1 MIPYS
6 GHIEEK
12 TSLRWRQH
20 FRYTSNPYAASRSD
34 ISPNN
39 TDAAMSDQP
48 FPTAAFKQQ
57 YHGIEVSFPAGQ
69 GDFRS
74 VRNSCAAA
82 CRAFNSTPEDAD
94 VKVRGEKWLDIV
106 KPNRPK
112 KADGTSAEEGTMV
125 THDQAITNPTLKA
138 TIPFVKPPLWVDY
151 GTRLKVAST
160 TFINRNC
167 VILDTPVAD
176 LIIGERCNIGT
187 NCTIVCVGHP
197 VSLEGRRTTKLSTG
211 APVTIGN
218 DVWIGANV
226 TILPGVSIGNGA
238 VIGAGTVVNCNIPP
252 MTLAVGSP
260 VRLVKALALN
270 EDKPA
275 VLIKT
280 LDESKELTNSLP
292 MEHWDGTDAA
302 FRAAQAAQLA
312 QKSNR
317 RGGSEHQR
325 VEEQQRER
333 LRKSEIVVIAA
344 VTTVVLALL
353 MLFSLFFFAGLY
365 LGESRGCLR
374 SSDL

>member
-20 FRYTSNPYAASRSD
+20 FRYTSNPYAASRPD
-34 ISPNN
+34 ISPS
-39 TDAAMSDQP
+39 TDAAMSDQAYS
-48 FPTAAFKQQ
+48 TAVFKQQ
-57 YHGIEVSFPAGQ
+57 YHGVEVSFPAGEP
-69 GDFRS
+69 DFRS

-94 VKVRGEKWLDIV
+94 AKIRGEKWLDIV
-106 KPNRPK
+106 KPKRPK

-125 THDQAITNPTLKA
+125 THDQAITNPALKA
-138 TIPFVKPPLWVDY
+138 TIPFIKPPLWVDY

-197 VSLEGRRTTKLSTG
+197 VSLEGRRNTKLSTG

-238 VIGAGTVVNCNIPP
+238 VIGAGTVVNCNVPP

-260 VRLVKALALN
+260 VRLVKALALS
-270 EDKPA
+270 EDKPSR
-275 VLIKT
+275 LI
-280 LDESKELTNSLP
+280 ESYEESTEFTNSLP
-292 MEHWDGTDAA
+292 MEQWDGTDSG

-312 QKSNR
+312 HKSR
-317 RGGSEHQR
+317 RGSEQVVEQR
-325 VEEQQRER
+325 REEQRER

-344 VTTVVLALL
+344 VTTVVLAL
-353 MLFSLFFFAGLY
+353 FNLFFFAGLY
-365 LGESRGCLR
+365 LGESRGCLSLK

>member
-1 MIPYS
+1 MILDP
-6 GHIEEK
+6 GHIEEN
-12 TSLRWRQH
+12 TSLRWRHH
-20 FRYTSNPYAASRSD
+20 FRYTSNPYVASRPD
-34 ISPNN
+34 ISSPHS
-39 TDAAMSDQP
+39 THHSVTMDQP
-48 FPTAAFKQQ
+48 FSTAAALKQQ
-57 YHGIEVSFPAGQ
+57 YHGIEVSFPAGNN
-69 GDFRS
+69 DFRA

-94 VKVRGEKWLDIV
+94 AKIRGEKWLDIV
-106 KPNRPK
+106 KPGRPK
-112 KADGTSAEEGTMV
+112 KEDGTSAEEGTMV
-125 THDQAITNPTLKA
+125 THDQAISNPALKA

-151 GTRLKVAST
+151 GTRLKVASS

-197 VSLEGRRTTKLSTG
+197 VSLEGRRSSKLSTG

-238 VIGAGTVVNCNIPP
+238 VIGAGTLVNCNIPP

-260 VRLVKALALN
+260 VRLVKSLVST
-270 EDKPA
+270 EDKPLN
-275 VLIKT
+275 LIKT
-280 LDESKELTNSLP
+280 VCESTKFTNSLP
-292 MEHWDGTDAA
+292 MEQWDGTDSA

-312 QKSNR
+312 QQSR
-317 RGGSEHQR
+317 RGSEQVAIQR
-325 VEEQQRER
+325 REEQRER

-365 LGESRGCLR
+365 LGGRRGCI
-374 SSDL
+374 DL